1 MKDINKKIGERL
13 KARRLE
19 LNLSQ
24 RELAEIM
31 NLHPNNVYETENG
44 KRGVSVQTLEK
55 YCKALKLRIEL
66 VTLDDE

>member
-1 MKDINKKIGERL
+1 MKDINKRIGEQL

-24 RELAEIM
+24 RELAEMM

-44 KRGVSVQTLEK
+44 KRGMSLETLTK

-66 VTLDDE
+66 VKEN